1 MLKKRTGTD
10 TGSITNTNPR
20 DPNVRLIEPSLRQ
33 PATATERLA
42 VAALR
47 QGSTTSLS
55 SLVNHVAR
63 EIYNQEVAN
72 GAWALDIGIFGP
84 DLFAPDVALEL
95 RAGNRI
101 LWDIENSA

>member
-1 MLKKRTGTD
+1 MLKKKTYN
-10 TGSITNTNPR
+10 GSATNTNPP
-20 DPNVRLIEPSLRQ
+20 DPSVRLIHPSPRQ
-33 PATATERLA
+33 PATAAERLA

-63 EIYNQEVAN
+63 ELYNQEVAN

-101 LWDIENSA
+101 LWDIENSV

>member
-1 MLKKRTGTD
+1 MLKKRTA
-10 TGSITNTNPR
+10 TGSITNTIPR
-20 DPNVRLIEPSLRQ
+20 DPNVRLIEPSLRK

-47 QGSTTSLS
+47 QGSTTSLN

-63 EIYNQEVAN
+63 ELYNEEVAK
-72 GAWALDIGIFGP
+72 GAWALDIGMFGP
-84 DLFAPDVALEL
+84 DLFAPEVAFEL

-101 LWDIENSA
+101 LWDIESSA

>member
-1 MLKKRTGTD
+1 MLKKKFYN
-10 TGSITNTNPR
+10 GSATKTNPS
-20 DPNVRLIEPSLRQ
+20 DPNVRLINPSLRQ

-42 VAALR
+42 VAALK

-63 EIYNQEVAN
+63 ELYNEEVAK
-72 GAWALDIGIFGP
+72 GAWALDIGMFGP
-84 DLFAPDVALEL
+84 DLFAPEVAFEL

-101 LWDIENSA
+101 LWDIESSV

>member
-1 MLKKRTGTD
+1 MLKKKTG

-20 DPNVRLIEPSLRQ
+20 DPNVRLMEPSLR
-33 PATATERLA
+33 PPVTAAERLA

-63 EIYNQEVAN
+63 ELYNQEVAN

-101 LWDIENSA
+101 LWDIENSV